1 MYASWVL
8 GEKPR
13 TVMSRIMRV
22 RSSLM
27 SHLRRK
33 VGTEVILDEWSLR
46 RLADEPIEDGGAAS
60 FDLPRQRFSS
70 TQSILNHVTR

>member
-27 SHLRRK
+27 RHLRRK
-33 VGTEVILDEWSLR
+33 VGTEVILDERS
-46 RLADEPIEDGGAAS
+46 
-60 FDLPRQRFSS
+60 
-70 TQSILNHVTR
+70 